1 MATTLAFTLESD
13 NDIIREYVS
22 GDTERAVTFFVRKYQ
37 RFVYSVAMRHI
48 KNTEDAQDITQEV
61 FIKSVKA
68 LETFRGE
75 ASLKTW
81 LYRITVNACKN
92 ASRKR
97 KFLSFFDLGD
107 GEEEVE
113 FVSEAPSPSQLHE
126 NSEFY
131 ERLHLALAQL
141 PEKQRETFALRYF
154 DDLSYEEISQILG
167 TSVGGLKANYFQ
179 AVQKLMKILPA
190 YGIGE
195 EKYYG

>member
-1 MATTLAFTLESD
+1 MTTTVACILESD
-13 NDIIREYVS
+13 NDIIREYIS

-37 RFVYSVAMRHI
+37 RFVFSIALRHL
-48 KNTEDAQDITQEV
+48 KNADDAQDITQDV
-61 FIKSVKA
+61 FIKSVKS
-68 LETFRGE
+68 LDKFRGE

-92 ASRKR
+92 SLRRK
-97 KFLSFFDLGD
+97 KFLSFFDLND
-107 GEEEVE
+107 GEDEVE
-113 FVSEAPSPSQLHE
+113 IISADPSPSQLHE

-131 ERLHLALAQL
+131 ERLSLALSQL

-154 DDLSYEEISQILG
+154 DDLSYEEISKILG

-179 AVQKLMKILPA
+179 AVQKLMKLLPQ

-195 EKYYG
+195 ERLHE